1 MHAGRSVQTINNE
14 NRLKHMNQELTD
26 LKKRLDK
33 ERDKLKKSAVGETA
47 ARATQSAAADFPI
60 NSKFYLD
67 TKIAAYILTIELQI
81 PIDLIILRSPVV
93 LDLLESDA
101 GSSVLSITPPYLQ
114 QLSSPNSEDT
124 QGDSVVHIDSAAALS
139 IGRQWFDMLQL

>member
-1 MHAGRSVQTINNE
+1 VQTINNE
-14 NRLKHMNQELTD
+14 NRLKHMNQELVD
-26 LKKRLDK
+26 LKKRVDK
-33 ERDKLKKSAVGETA
+33 ERDKLKKSAGVEAVRGVTQPA
-47 ARATQSAAADFPI
+47 ATDFPI

-67 TKIAAYILTIELQI
+67 TKIAAYVLTIELQI

-114 QLSSPNSEDT
+114 QLAFPNSEET
-124 QGDSVVHIDSAAALS
+124 QGKRLTDGLTNSAALIDVYAVL
-139 IGRQWFDMLQL
+139 

>member
-14 NRLKHMNQELTD
+14 NRLKHMNQELAD

-47 ARATQSAAADFPI
+47 ARATQPAAADFPI

-124 QGDSVVHIDSAAALS
+124 QG
-139 IGRQWFDMLQL
+139 R